1 MRQFIDFIK
10 LTPSTPFNRFQLM
23 LYVGVKFVFRIF
35 NLFRPIT
42 NWCYVC
48 KREIL

>member
-1 MRQFIDFIK
+1 
-10 LTPSTPFNRFQLM
+10 M

-48 KREIL
+48 KREILNLCDLLGIA